1 MTSRLATSLTLAAL
15 TALAAPAGAPRA
27 DDPAAAP
34 PAQETLRR
42 AREAQGGGAWD
53 RVQGLR
59 LVEAVEMGGL
69 SGKVE
74 SVIDVATGRFRDSWQ
89 LGPMKGGS
97 GWDGARA
104 WSQDGS
110 GVARVDGAEASRQG
124 VVNDAYRRAQG
135 WWHPE
140 RFPAEVRALGER
152 REGERSFQVLA
163 IAPAGGRP
171 FELWVAEDGRF
182 DRWVETEE
190 GRTLTTYLSDWRQV
204 GGVWVPHAQRTTRGE
219 EERQY
224 DQALRLEEATLEA
237 PPPQAAFA
245 LPAPPPPDFGF
256 TGGKR
261 QTTVPFTILN
271 GHIYADVTL
280 EGKGPFR
287 LLVDTGGVNIVTPAV
302 ARALGLEPEGRLAGG
317 GVGDRSEDIGVVRVK
332 RLQLGDAFVEDQTFY
347 VYGLEAMDPVEGVK
361 EQGLIGYEVFR
372 RFAAR
377 IDYQA
382 QRLTLYHPD
391 SFRYRGRGA
400 VIPFLFFEHIPQ
412 VEGEIDGLPGRF
424 DLDTGSRASLDLMA
438 PFVERHGLVARYG
451 ATAERIGGWGVG
463 GPSRE
468 HVVRTGVLKLGPVA
482 IPGVVTG
489 LSTQRKGAFAATEV
503 AGNVGYGVLSRFT
516 VYLDYGHQQVILEK
530 NARFD
535 RRDPYDRAGL
545 WVHLGD
551 GAFEVVEVVPGTPAA
566 EAGLGAGDRIVSV
579 DGRTPRQLT
588 LHQLRSLLKERPAG
602 TRLELRVKRDDGLHV
617 VRLVL
622 RDLV

>member
-1 MTSRLATSLTLAAL
+1 MPFRLAALLTLAAL
-15 TALAAPAGAPRA
+15 SAPAGAPRA
-27 DDPAAAP
+27 DDPAAVP

-42 AREAQGGGAWD
+42 AREAQGGEAWD

-59 LVEAVEMGGL
+59 LVEAVELGGL
-69 SGKVE
+69 GGKVE
-74 SVIDVATGRFRDSWQ
+74 SVIDVATGRFRDTWQ
-89 LGPMKGGS
+89 LGPMKGGN
-97 GWDGARA
+97 GWDGAQA

-124 VVNDAYRRAQG
+124 VVNNAYRRAQG
-135 WWHPE
+135 WWYPQ

-163 IAPAGGRP
+163 IAPASGRP

-190 GRTLTTYLSDWRQV
+190 GRTLTTFLSDWRQV
-204 GGVWVPHAQRTTRGE
+204 GGAWLPHAQRTTRGE

-224 DQALRLEEATLEA
+224 DQVLRLEAVTLEA
-237 PPPQAAFA
+237 PPPREAFA

-256 TGGKR
+256 ARGRR
-261 QTTVPFTILN
+261 QTTVPFSILN
-271 GHIYADVTL
+271 GHIYADVML

-287 LLVDTGGVNIVTPAV
+287 LLVDTGGMNIVTPAV
-302 ARALGLEPEGRLAGG
+302 ARALGLESEGRLPGG
-317 GVGDRSEDIGVVRVK
+317 GVGDRSEDIGVVKVK
-332 RLQLGDAFVEDQTFY
+332 RLQLGDAFVDDQTFY
-347 VYGLEAMDPVEGVK
+347 VYGLEAMDPVEGVQ

-391 SFRYRGRGA
+391 AFRYAGPGA
-400 VIPFLFFEHIPQ
+400 VIPFVFFEHIPQ
-412 VEGEIDGLPGRF
+412 VEGEIDGLPGKF

-438 PFVERHGLVARYG
+438 PFVEQHGLVARYG
-451 ATAERIGGWGVG
+451 AAAERIGGWGVG

-489 LSTQRKGAFAATEV
+489 LSTQRKGAFAAAAV

-516 VYLDYGHQQVILEK
+516 VYLDYGHQRVILEK
-530 NARFD
+530 NARFA

-545 WVHLGD
+545 WLHLGE

-566 EAGLGAGDRIVSV
+566 EAGLVAGDRIVSV

-588 LHQLRSLLKERPAG
+588 LHQLRTRLKERPAG
-602 TRLELRVKRDDGLHV
+602 TRVKLTVKRDDGLHQ